1 MPIEK
6 VRTYGCFFFAVDPI
20 LQDWIEHQPERVSE
34 IGVALGESPNWGLL
48 KFSPIISRAK
58 MK

>member
-1 MPIEK
+1 M
-6 VRTYGCFFFAVDPI
+6 VVFFFAVEI

-34 IGVALGESPNWGLL
+34 IGVALGESPNWVLL